1 MKPKVGSLRDQLKNK
16 NKETAKKRKPEV
28 CIHVTTWMSLENLVL
43 NERNQSEVTC
53 MILFIWNVQDREIHG
68 QNID

>member
-53 MILFIWNVQDREIHG
+53 MILFI
-68 QNID
+68 